1 MINKQEIM
9 SFSKKYKLSPNV
21 LEKDYIL
28 NWILYGIANS
38 DILKDKWI
46 FKGGTCL
53 KKCYFEE
60 YRFSED
66 LDFTIVD
73 KNHLNTTFLLSE
85 FLKISDWIYEQ
96 SGIEII
102 QDGLRFEEYKN
113 PRDKISVQ
121 GTIAYRGPMQRIG
134 SNSTVKLDLSND
146 EILVEK
152 PQEKNIYHPYSDRL
166 NIKILCYSIEE
177 IFSEKL
183 RTLVERLRPRDL
195 YDVIHLY
202 TDKRWKL
209 NKNLVKEILNEKC
222 NFKNV
227 TIPTMGVLNEGGR
240 KKDLISDWENMLRHQ
255 IADLESY
262 DYYWSQLPAIFEW
275 LK

>member
-1 MINKQEIM
+1 M

-21 LEKDYIL
+21 VEKDYIL
-28 NWILYGIANS
+28 NWILYGIANT
-38 DILKDKWI
+38 DILKDRWI

-66 LDFTIVD
+66 LDFTILD
-73 KNHLNTTFLLSE
+73 KNHLNSTFLLAE

-96 SGIEII
+96 SGIKII
-102 QDGLRFEEYKN
+102 QDDLRFEEYKN

-121 GTIAYRGPMQRIG
+121 GIIAYRGPMQRIG

-146 EILVEK
+146 EILVDK
-152 PQEKNIYHPYSDRL
+152 PQEKNIYHPYSDSL
-166 NIKILCYSIEE
+166 NIKIQCYSIEE
-177 IFSEKL
+177 IFAEKL

-202 TDKRWKL
+202 TDKRWNL
-209 NKNLVKEILNEKC
+209 NKKLVKEILNKKC
-222 NFKNV
+222 AFKNV
-227 TIPTMGVLNEGGR
+227 AVPTMSILNEGGR
-240 KKDLISDWENMLRHQ
+240 KKDLISDWDNMLRHQ
-255 IADLESY
+255 IADLEPY
-262 DYYWSQLPAIFEW
+262 DHYWCQLPAIFEW